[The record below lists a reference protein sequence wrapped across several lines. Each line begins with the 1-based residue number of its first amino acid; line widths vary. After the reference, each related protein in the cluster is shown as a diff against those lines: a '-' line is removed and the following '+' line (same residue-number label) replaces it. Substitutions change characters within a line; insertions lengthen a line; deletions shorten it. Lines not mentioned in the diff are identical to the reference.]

1 MYGKLFREE
10 REQQG
15 LTRKQ
20 VAERT
25 GVTET
30 AIYHW
35 ENELREISLKNADAL
50 AKALGIKLKIGD
62 S

>member
-10 REQQG
+10 RKKQG

-35 ENELREISLKNADAL
+35 ENELREI
-50 AKALGIKLKIGD
+50 
-62 S
+62 

>member
-10 REQQG
+10 REKQG

>member
-10 REQQG
+10 REKQG

-20 VAERT
+20 VAKRT